1 MSNSG
6 TPPTPRPE
14 ALKKLAQLRIER
26 LKKEEEEEQWI
37 SGEEL
42 YTEGSSDED
51 DMALRTKRKS
61 NERGL
66 KKSSRSA
73 GCKAKK
79 QIKEENKK
87 PQSHLIPQLNLTSCV
102 EKNEIEEKTT
112 PIHSG
117 KDQKSVDKACSEL
130 DPKILTTDTLPCSS
144 TQNDEVQEE
153 ISWRP
158 KRGSI
163 KLPNL
168 TTEGRVE
175 LLGLESKSEASLVD
189 ADEAYCAMIE
199 TIKKLKTFFM
209 DEFSIFPSIATA
221 ERGSSRQRN
230 IKGINANKNLSK
242 LLASDWHFLHE
253 RCDDK
258 SALTNMNVLD
268 FLLEIIDF
276 KQKEAHDE
284 TLNVQLQIREE
295 LSQFMVSQAPSSDEV
310 RKNINSFLEHCLF
323 AEYKGNPKDIK
334 ALNNG
339 DDMQNPKHYKDEIVQ
354 YWEIKHCDSIEH
366 IDAVKL
372 TMFNKSFISGN
383 EMYPLCVPSVE
394 KNDDQENIED
404 GEDIVP
410 LTDEEKLR
418 LDELLDDDSEP
429 QSINESFTT
438 DDNSNSNCDT
448 RSFEGGRE
456 NEVYAFN
463 EEMKQNLD
471 KINEKLQAFSKSQCE
486 NEVPSPKINADLSE
500 PKSEESSENHEK

>member
-117 KDQKSVDKACSEL
+117 
-130 DPKILTTDTLPCSS
+130 
-144 TQNDEVQEE
+144 
-153 ISWRP
+153 
-158 KRGSI
+158 
-163 KLPNL
+163 
-168 TTEGRVE
+168 
-175 LLGLESKSEASLVD
+175 LESKSEASLID

-209 DEFSIFPSIATA
+209 DEFSIFPSITTA

-242 LLASDWHFLHE
+242 LLASDWHFLHD
-253 RCDDK
+253 RCDVK

-276 KQKEAHDE
+276 KQKEAHEE

-323 AEYKGNPKDIK
+323 AEYKDIK

-366 IDAVKL
+366 VDAVKL
-372 TMFNKSFISGN
+372 TMFNKSIISGN

-418 LDELLDDDSEP
+418 LDELLDYDSEP

-471 KINEKLQAFSKSQCE
+471 KINEKLQVCLIIAE
-486 NEVPSPKINADLSE
+486 NSLDIKGQLITCLNLFCNLPGIF
-500 PKSEESSENHEK
+500 